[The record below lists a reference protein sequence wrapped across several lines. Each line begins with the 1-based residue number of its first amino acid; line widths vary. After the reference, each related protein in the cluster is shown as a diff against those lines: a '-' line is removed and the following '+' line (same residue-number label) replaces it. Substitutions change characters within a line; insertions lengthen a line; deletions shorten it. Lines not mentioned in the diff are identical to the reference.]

1 MSGTRTTAL
10 ARRVSFQTFWDQE
23 LQCWYYT
30 PRRFLI
36 LMNKTDFYFFS
47 VSDLSSTSSICRQS
61 SNRTVWNKKA
71 KVWFLFIYFFLTPQ
85 THPKAV
91 FTLGFLIRV
100 WTHKS
105 SLFRSYYSHIPV
117 WCSIRSSLSLR
128 LKTCVLF
135 IVEEWRFISRSWRA
149 WIMHV
154 DLCTCGSLQRRGL
167 FTLTNPNMSR

>member
-10 ARRVSFQTFWDQE
+10 ARRVSLQTFWDQE

-36 LMNKTDFYFFS
+36 LMNKTDFYFFLFQTFPLPLLY
-47 VSDLSSTSSICRQS
+47 VGNQVTGLFGTKRLKYDF
-61 SNRTVWNKKA
+61 
-71 KVWFLFIYFFLTPQ
+71 FLKIFLTPQ

-128 LKTCVLF
+128 LKACVLF